1 MKTFLLIFTIL
12 FFFQRIKSAPRFL
25 SKKMYKKYVQ
35 KGIATMQETLA
46 ENSSISTDDYKAII
60 VALSVAAYIF
70 CFVFY
75 LLLASRFSDI
85 TFLYILSVL
94 QSVTVIISAWR
105 DIKENPFSE
114 NVEDHKFYR
123 MYFLFNVILDY
134 IYYPAVIYM
143 LLK

>member
-1 MKTFLLIFTIL
+1 
-12 FFFQRIKSAPRFL
+12 
-25 SKKMYKKYVQ
+25 
-35 KGIATMQETLA
+35 MQETLA

-75 LLLASRFSDI
+75 LLLASRFSVV

-94 QSVTVIISAWR
+94 QSVTVIISAWG

-123 MYFLFNVILDY
+123 LYFLFNVILDY

>member
-12 FFFQRIKSAPRFL
+12 FFFQRIKSTPRFL

-35 KGIATMQETLA
+35 KGITTMQETLA

-60 VALSVAAYIF
+60 VALSVAACIF

-75 LLLASRFSDI
+75 LLLASRFSDV

-94 QSVTVIISAWR
+94 QSVTVIISAWG

-123 MYFLFNVILDY
+123 LYFLFNVILDY